1 MRAFKSDL
9 HIHSCLSPCAD
20 LDMSPKAIVERSVEQ
35 GLNIIAVCD
44 HNSAENVAASIRAG
58 IKHGLRVLPGMEISS
73 KEEVH
78 ILAIFETVEQA
89 LSMQDIV
96 YKHLKGTNR
105 PELFGGQVI
114 ANEFDEV
121 DGFNDRLLIGATSM
135 GLEKIVKET
144 GRLGGL
150 SIASHVDRPSF
161 SILGQLGF
169 IPPDLELDALEIS
182 DSSRWEAMRHEAIG
196 VEKLPVVTSSDAH
209 FLSDIGRLT
218 TVFSVKAP
226 NIEEIR
232 MALSE
237 ESGRKVEN

>member
-20 LDMSPKAIVERSVEQ
+20 LDMSPKAIVERSLEQ
-35 GLNIIAVCD
+35 GLDIIAVCD
-44 HNSAENVAASIRAG
+44 HNSAENVAASIRASV
-58 IKHGLRVLPGMEISS
+58 KHGLRVLPGIEISS

-89 LSMQDIV
+89 LSMQDVV

-105 PELFGGQVI
+105 PELFGDQVI

-135 GLEKIVKET
+135 GVEKIVKEI

-182 DSSRWEAMRHEAIG
+182 DSSRWEAMRHEDIG
-196 VEKLPVVTSSDAH
+196 VKKLPVVTSSDAH
-209 FLSDIGRLT
+209 FLSDIGKVYTLL
-218 TVFSVKAP
+218 FLEAP
-226 NIEEIR
+226 NIEEMR
-232 MALSE
+232 MALSGK
-237 ESGRKVEN
+237 SGRKVGN

>member
-20 LDMSPKAIVERSVEQ
+20 LDMSPKAIVERSLEQ
-35 GLNIIAVCD
+35 GLDIIAVCD
-44 HNSAENVAASIRAG
+44 HNSAENVAASIRASV
-58 IKHGLRVLPGMEISS
+58 KHGLRVLPGIEISS

-89 LSMQDIV
+89 LSMQDVV

-105 PELFGGQVI
+105 PELFGDQVI

-135 GLEKIVKET
+135 GVEKIVKET

-169 IPPDLELDALEIS
+169 IPPDLELDAIEVS
-182 DSSRWEAMRHEAIG
+182 DSNRWEAMRHEAIG
-196 VEKLPVVTSSDAH
+196 VEKLPV
-209 FLSDIGRLT
+209 
-218 TVFSVKAP
+218 
-226 NIEEIR
+226 
-232 MALSE
+232 
-237 ESGRKVEN
+237 